1 MAPKTVAEHFTLF
14 DILKLMGAIGV
25 AIGGG
30 AVVNSSS
37 EPNERI
43 AILETRVE
51 ALNDALPLILA
62 GQREMIRS
70 LDSIKIVLRYDVEH
84 GDR

>member
-1 MAPKTVAEHFTLF
+1 MPKPIAEHFTLF
-14 DILKLMGAIGV
+14 DILKLIGAIGV

-43 AILETRVE
+43 AVLETRVE
-51 ALNDALPLILA
+51 QLNDALPLILA

-70 LDSIKIVLRYDVEH
+70 LDSIKVVMRYHVEN
-84 GDR
+84 DR